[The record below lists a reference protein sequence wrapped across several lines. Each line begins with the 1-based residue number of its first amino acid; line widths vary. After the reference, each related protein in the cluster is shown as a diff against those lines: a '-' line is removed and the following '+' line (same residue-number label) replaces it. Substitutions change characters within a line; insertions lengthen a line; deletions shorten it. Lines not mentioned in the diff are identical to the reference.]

1 MKKRVHCLDLKNVP
15 FGDFLGGPVVKNLPS
30 SARDLGLIPGG
41 GAKISHVVGQLESLS
56 ATMKT

>member
-1 MKKRVHCLDLKNVP
+1 M
-15 FGDFLGGPVVKNLPS
+15 VKNLPS